1 LNQAVT
7 PISGMIPVA
16 RPFIGEEEEQGVL
29 AVLRS
34 GWVTQGPRVAEFES
48 RFAAYIGCNH
58 AIAVSSCTTALQLA
72 LVAIGIG
79 PGDEVICPSLSF
91 IATAS
96 SIACLGATPVFA
108 DIDLATYNVDPLH
121 VESLITPRT
130 KAIMVVHQIGLA
142 ADMAAFLKIAEKH
155 GLRLIEDAACAIGA
169 QYEGELIGKPIGDL
183 ACFSF
188 HPRKIMTTGEGGMIT
203 TRDAGMAERLR
214 RLRQHAMS
222 LSDVARHNSKQ
233 IATETYDEVGYN
245 FRMTDMQ
252 AAVGIAQLGRLD
264 NLLERRRMLAQ
275 RYTDGLADLTRLITP
290 HVPANCRHNYQSYMV
305 RLVGVTEEKRDMMMQ
320 KLLERNISTRR
331 AIMAIHREKP
341 YQLASSDDRLPNTC
355 RIAGTGMILPLFH
368 QMTESEQDYVIDAV
382 REIVA

>member
-1 LNQAVT
+1 MNQTVT
-7 PISGMIPVA
+7 PISAMIPVA
-16 RPFIGEEEEQGVL
+16 RPFIGEEEEKGVL

-48 RFAAYIGCNH
+48 KFATYIGCDH

-72 LVAIGIG
+72 LVAIGIA

-91 IATAS
+91 IATAN

-108 DIDLATYNVDPLH
+108 DIDLTTYNIDPLH

-130 KAIMVVHQIGLA
+130 KAIMVVHQIGLS
-142 ADMAAFLKIAEKH
+142 ADMGAFLKIAEKH
-155 GLRLIEDAACAIGA
+155 GLKLIEDAACAIGA
-169 QYEGELIGKPIGDL
+169 EYEGELIGKPIGDL

-252 AAVGIAQLGRLD
+252 AAVGIAQLGRLAG
-264 NLLERRRMLAQ
+264 LLERRRMLAQ
-275 RYTDGLADLTRLITP
+275 RYTDGLADLPRLITP

-305 RLVGVTEEKRDMMMQ
+305 RLVGVTEEKRDRMMQ

-341 YQLASSDDRLPNTC
+341 YQSASSDDRLPNTC

-368 QMTESEQDYVIDAV
+368 QMTEPEQDYVIDAV
-382 REIVA
+382 REIMA